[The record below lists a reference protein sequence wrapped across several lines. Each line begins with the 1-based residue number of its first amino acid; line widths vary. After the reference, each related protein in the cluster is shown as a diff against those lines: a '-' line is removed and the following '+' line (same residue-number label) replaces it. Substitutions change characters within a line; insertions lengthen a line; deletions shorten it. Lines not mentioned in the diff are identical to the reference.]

1 MLLVAQVKEDTTMV
15 ENPAGFWVR
24 FGAQVIDALIFFVLG
39 LILGAVF
46 SDGTSEW
53 VSNIISFLYALLL
66 PIFWY
71 GYTVGK
77 KALSVRIVKID
88 GSQVTFW
95 TMIKR
100 CIIAGIV
107 YGVPSILGIIG
118 FIVTVGVS
126 GFDVLMNED
135 LMSDEVLGG
144 LLKGFAWL
152 LIGLLLSGVLYV
164 ISAFMIGLREDKRA
178 IHDLIA
184 GTYVTKNK
192 P

>member
-1 MLLVAQVKEDTTMV
+1 MV

-24 FGAQVIDALIFFVLG
+24 FGAKVIDALIFIVLG
-39 LILGAVF
+39 LILGAIF

-77 KALSVRIVKID
+77 KALKVRIVKLD
-88 GSQVTFW
+88 GSQVTLW

-100 CIIAGIV
+100 NVIAWIV
-107 YGVPSILGIIG
+107 YGLPSILGVIG
-118 FIVTVGVS
+118 FIVTVGIS
-126 GFDVLMNED
+126 GFDVLINED

-144 LLKGFAWL
+144 LLLKGFVWVM
-152 LIGLLLSGVLYV
+152 IGLLLSGVLYI

-178 IHDLIA
+178 LHDLIA
-184 GTYVTKNK
+184 GTFVTKNL

>member
-1 MLLVAQVKEDTTMV
+1 MI
-15 ENPAGFWVR
+15 ENQAGFWVR
-24 FGAQVIDALIFFVLG
+24 FGAQVIDALIFMVLG
-39 LILGAVF
+39 LILGAIF

-53 VSNIISFLYALLL
+53 VSNILSFLYALLL
-66 PIFWY
+66 PLFWY

-77 KALSVRIVKID
+77 KALSVRIVKLD

-100 CIIAGIV
+100 NVIAGIV
-107 YGVPSILGIIG
+107 YGLPSILGFIG
-118 FIVTVGVS
+118 FIVTFGVS
-126 GFDVLMNED
+126 GFDVFMSED
-135 LMSDEVLGG
+135 LMSEEVLGE
-144 LLKGFAWL
+144 LFKGFAWL
-152 LIGLLLSGVLYV
+152 MIGLLLSGVLYI

-192 P
+192 PQ